1 VRGWPRRRGRL
12 SPRERLRTSA
22 GAALGA
28 VAGARGAVLSR
39 GGPAP
44 APFTLDDT
52 AGEAPPPAENGI
64 TEGGVN
70 LHSDFCG
77 GDILRGA
84 IFSKF
89 ATCSALL
96 QLNISVSC
104 YNNYLTMVSSLLN
117 NFG

>member
-1 VRGWPRRRGRL
+1 MRGWPRRRGRL

-52 AGEAPPPAENGI
+52 AGEAPPPTVNGTMKGGVTCSVIFVVMNAENFL
-64 TEGGVN
+64 VN
-70 LHSDFCG
+70 L
-77 GDILRGA
+77 LRA
-84 IFSKF
+84 LR
-89 ATCSALL
+89 CS
-96 QLNISVSC
+96 NKH
-104 YNNYLTMVSSLLN
+104 
-117 NFG
+117 